1 MADKQFVHVLIA
13 ATYSTDDPIPSKIL
27 ADRVARQLMRT
38 EELHTITAYS
48 MAYPI
53 RPTDCGLKDA
63 WDKMD
68 DGERE
73 MFSDNHPQLAT
84 AIALMCG
91 GNDEGKPGAASNS
104 DSGRD
109 DEARSGGVGA
119 IVAPEPGTGETAS

>member
-13 ATYSTDDPIPSKIL
+13 MTYEAEDPIPSWVINREVQDINSLRK
-27 ADRVARQLMRT
+27 
-38 EELHTITAYS
+38 HTTLQNMITYQ

-73 MFSDNHPQLAT
+73 MFSDNYPQLAT

-91 GNDEGKPGAASNS
+91 G
-104 DSGRD
+104 D
-109 DEARSGGVGA
+109 DGSKEL
-119 IVAPEPGTGETAS
+119 APVEDNRGETNA

>member
-1 MADKQFVHVLIA
+1 MAKQFVHVLIA
-13 ATYSTDDPIPSKIL
+13 ATYSSNLPIPSKIL
-27 ADRVARQLMRT
+27 ADGVTDRLIRT

-53 RPTDCGLKDA
+53 RPTDCGLKDV

-73 MFSDNHPQLAT
+73 MFSDNYPQLAT

-91 GNDEGKPGAASNS
+91 G
-104 DSGRD
+104 D
-109 DEARSGGVGA
+109 DGEEQARNQKDGNRIDPTQS
-119 IVAPEPGTGETAS
+119 